1 MASQVTGIVETIPY
15 GRSEESALDRAA
27 WRRQSGQISK
37 LTPSGK
43 YGGELKKKEKRNKQT
58 KKLKNRKKIE
68 KKEKHEK
75 KEKRQL
81 QKKKKKKREST

>member
-43 YGGELKKKEKRNKQT
+43 YGGELNINYTRKTSLLGGAKIDNSSSNLQRKKKKKEKNKQ
-58 KKLKNRKKIE
+58 K
-68 KKEKHEK
+68 
-75 KEKRQL
+75 
-81 QKKKKKKREST
+81 